1 MIKVPQ
7 NLKDEVWDYCRLN
20 NITNIDE
27 FTLNML
33 KQGFAIEKYGT
44 SPILPQIIEK
54 EVIKEVEVEKIVEV
68 IVEKIVEKI
77 VELPVEKIVEKII
90 EVPVEKIIEKFITD
104 DSQTQELLTKIDTL
118 TKEVELEKSKSLKD
132 LNDKEKDLSVK
143 ITLLEKDLEMEK
155 LKTSNSGLNKL
166 YQQIDNLK
174 SLLEIEKNRN
184 KNTKQVENPFNDVS
198 KNSISWVSKDE
209 INNKNLYGE

>member
-1 MIKVPQ
+1 MSNKIEMIKVPQ

-68 IVEKIVEKI
+68 PVEKIVEKI
-77 VELPVEKIVEKII
+77 VEVPVQVEVLKEIFIKTPKIV
-90 EVPVEKIIEKFITD
+90 F
-104 DSQTQELLTKIDTL
+104 
-118 TKEVELEKSKSLKD
+118 
-132 LNDKEKDLSVK
+132 
-143 ITLLEKDLEMEK
+143 
-155 LKTSNSGLNKL
+155 L
-166 YQQIDNLK
+166 YVGIAGALVGAAICYI
-174 SLLEIEKNRN
+174 LR
-184 KNTKQVENPFNDVS
+184 
-198 KNSISWVSKDE
+198 
-209 INNKNLYGE
+209 